1 MVLPFLPLVA
11 NSISKMSGGPDLL
24 YDYYSKPHK
33 QSGGMKMY
41 KAGWKP
47 NESGRQTG
55 NGFLSSLGS
64 FLKPMATNAAKNIG
78 KAVKTVAPV
87 VGKKLVKIGMR
98 SLKDWANQK
107 QLNEAIQSNLR
118 QAATETADEYLEKP
132 ADAPAQTGNGRRRK
146 RKRILVAKRDI
157 FSKRP
162 RI

>member
-1 MVLPFLPLVA
+1 MAIPLLSLA
-11 NSISKMSGGPDLL
+11 HGISKMAGGPGADSLF
-24 YDYYSKPHK
+24 DYYSKPHR
-33 QSGGMKMY
+33 QSGGMMMY

-47 NESGRQTG
+47 YESGRQQTG

-107 QLNEAIQSNLR
+107 QLNEAIQSNLK
-118 QAATETADEYLEKP
+118 QVASETADDYLDKLG
-132 ADAPAQTGNGRRRK
+132 DAQTGNGRRK